1 MLTKRI
7 ILSVL
12 TGIIFPHLISE
23 TTMAQKYSLNR
34 DSIPAKYKWNLN
46 DIYPSWEAWDKDFAK
61 IETMMDQIA
70 KLKGTLGKGPKE
82 LSFALK
88 LKEEMDIISYKVY
101 QYPALMKNLDTRNQE
116 VGSKLQ
122 KVQILFAKFA
132 TATSW
137 FSPEMLTIPE
147 ATMKKWIAETP
158 DLKDFKFGLED
169 MYRMQAHVLSE
180 DKENLLSFYSQLS
193 GTPASIY
200 SELSTSDIKF
210 PTITPSSGEKIT
222 LTPGAYSNFQ
232 TMTTN
237 QADRKMAFEAHFGA
251 YTANA
256 NTYASIYNGIIQKDW
271 ANAQAR
277 NSKSC
282 VEAALEG
289 NNIPIQV
296 YENLVNTVKNN
307 TGPLQRYLKLR
318 KKVLKLN
325 EYHAYDGAVS
335 LTDFNKTYAYEDAK
349 KMVQS
354 SILPLGKD
362 YQAKMEKAVSNGWLD
377 VFESTNK
384 RAGAFSSNVYG
395 VHPYML
401 LNYNQ
406 TLYEVYT
413 LAHEL
418 GHTLHTLLA
427 NENQPFSTSDYT
439 IFVAEVAST
448 FNERLLLEYMLKNTT
463 DTKERIALLNQAIT
477 GIVGTFYTQAM
488 FADFELQA
496 HQLAE
501 EGKPINV
508 KALDDIMTG
517 LLDKYYGDAVTRDPQ
532 QKETWIRIAH
542 FFRSPF
548 YVYQYATCFAS
559 SAQLYKMVTTG
570 TDAEKKKA
578 TENYLNLLKSGGND
592 FPMEQLK
599 KAGVDLSKP
608 ETVKSVIDQMDE
620 LVTQLEKELEKLK

>member
-1 MLTKRI
+1 M
-7 ILSVL
+7 
-12 TGIIFPHLISE
+12 
-23 TTMAQKYSLNR
+23 
-34 DSIPAKYKWNLN
+34 
-46 DIYPSWEAWDKDFAK
+46 
-61 IETMMDQIA
+61 
-70 KLKGTLGKGPKE
+70 
-82 LSFALK
+82 
-88 LKEEMDIISYKVY
+88 
-101 QYPALMKNLDTRNQE
+101 
-116 VGSKLQ
+116 
-122 KVQILFAKFA
+122 
-132 TATSW
+132 TA
-137 FSPEMLTIPE
+137 
-147 ATMKKWIAETP
+147 
-158 DLKDFKFGLED
+158 
-169 MYRMQAHVLSE
+169 
-180 DKENLLSFYSQLS
+180 
-193 GTPASIY
+193 
-200 SELSTSDIKF
+200 
-210 PTITPSSGEKIT
+210 
-222 LTPGAYSNFQ
+222 
-232 TMTTN
+232 N

-271 ANAQAR
+271 ASAQSR

-307 TGPLQRYLKLR
+307 TSPLQRYLKLR
-318 KKVLKLN
+318 KKVLKLT
-325 EYHAYDGAVS
+325 EYHAYDGSIS
-335 LTDFNKTYAYEDAK
+335 LTDFKKTYAYEDAK
-349 KMVQS
+349 KMVQA
-354 SILPLGKD
+354 SIAPLGKD
-362 YQAKMEKAVSNGWLD
+362 YQTKMEKAVSNGWLD
-377 VFESTNK
+377 VFEANGK

-401 LNYNQ
+401 LNYNE

-448 FNERLLLEYMLKNTT
+448 FNERLLLDYMLKNTT

-501 EGKPINV
+501 DGKPINV

-548 YVYQYATCFAS
+548 YVYQYATCYAS

-570 TDAEKKKA
+570 TEAEKKKA
-578 TENYLNLLKSGGND
+578 TDNYLNLLKSGGND

-608 ETVKSVIDQMDE
+608 ETVKAVIDQMDD

>member
-1 MLTKRI
+1 MLLKKI

-12 TGIIFPHLISE
+12 TGIIFSHLISE
-23 TTMAQKYSLNR
+23 TAMAQKYSLNR

-46 DIYPSWEAWDKDFAK
+46 DIYPSWEAWEKDFAK

-70 KLKGTLGKGPKE
+70 KLKGTLGKGAKE
-82 LSFALK
+82 LTFALK

-122 KVQILFAKFA
+122 KVQILFSTFG

-147 ATMKKWIAETP
+147 ATMKKWITETP

-193 GTPASIY
+193 GTPGSIY

-256 NTYASIYNGIIQKDW
+256 NTYAAIYNGIIQKDW

-277 NSKSC
+277 NNKSC
-282 VEAALEG
+282 VEAALNG

-354 SILPLGKD
+354 SIVPLGKD

-384 RAGAFSSNVYG
+384 RGGAFSSNVYG

-517 LLDKYYGDAVTRDPQ
+517 LLDKYYGDVITRDPQ

-559 SAQLYKMVTTG
+559 SAQIYKMVTTG
-570 TDAEKKKA
+570 TETEKKKA

>member
-1 MLTKRI
+1 
-7 ILSVL
+7 
-12 TGIIFPHLISE
+12 
-23 TTMAQKYSLNR
+23 MAQKYSLNR

-46 DIYPSWEAWDKDFAK
+46 DIYPSWEAWDKDYAK
-61 IETMMDQIA
+61 IEGMMDQIA
-70 KLKGTLGKGPKE
+70 KLKGTLAKGAKE
-82 LSFALK
+82 LTFALK
-88 LKEEMDIISYKVY
+88 LREDMDIISYKVY

-122 KVQILFAKFA
+122 KVQILFSKYA

-137 FSPEMLTIPE
+137 FSPELLTIPE

-169 MYRMQAHVLSE
+169 MYRMQSHVLSE

-232 TMTTN
+232 TMTAN

-271 ANAQAR
+271 ASAQAR
-277 NSKSC
+277 YSKSC

-307 TGPLQRYLKLR
+307 TSPLQRYLKLR
-318 KKVLKLN
+318 KKVLKLT
-325 EYHAYDGAVS
+325 EYHAYDGSIS
-335 LTDFNKTYAYEDAK
+335 LTDFKKTYAYEDAK
-349 KMVQS
+349 KMVQA
-354 SILPLGKD
+354 SIAPLGKD
-362 YQAKMEKAVSNGWLD
+362 YQTKMEKAVSNGWLD
-377 VFESTNK
+377 VFEATGK
-384 RAGAFSSNVYG
+384 RSGAFSSNVYG

-401 LNYNQ
+401 LNYNE

-448 FNERLLLEYMLKNTT
+448 FNERLLLDYMLKNTT

-501 EGKPINV
+501 DGKPINV

-548 YVYQYATCFAS
+548 YVYQYATCYAS

-570 TDAEKKKA
+570 TEAEKKKA
-578 TENYLNLLKSGGND
+578 TDNYLNLLKSGGND

-608 ETVKSVIDQMDE
+608 ETVKAVIDQMDD
-620 LVTQLEKELEKLK
+620 LVTQLEKELDKLK